1 VIARA
6 LAVVAVAA
14 LAAPPLEAALTL
26 QHQAV
31 GCMLAERHPRL
42 DARFDP
48 EAEVAGARVFFRAAG
63 TPHWYS
69 VAMVAQAGLWSGTLP
84 KPKRSTGRI
93 EYYLEATDKAFAPV
107 RTAQQAAEV
116 VAGPG
121 ACRKDLPLAAASP
134 SARVVVTAASG
145 APAVPAGF
153 LNAGLAVV
161 GGGLSAGAVAGIV
174 GGGAVVAGG
183 VVVAGR
189 GGDDGPEEAAP
200 TLTGSWAGTGA
211 DGMSRD
217 VVTTIVPPTCH
228 REDDLFLDLQQTGS
242 AVTGSARYVSRAGTT
257 CDLEPLGTVR
267 AFSVTGSLAGTSVS
281 LTLSVALPDG
291 PSIHVFVG
299 TLQGSRMS
307 GTVTSSFPTG
317 SSHGTWSV
325 RRQ

>member
-1 VIARA
+1 VIVRA
-6 LAVVAVAA
+6 LVALAAAA
-14 LAAPPLEAALTL
+14 LATPPLEAALTV

-31 GCMLAERHPRL
+31 GCVLAERHPRL

-84 KPKRSTGRI
+84 KP
-93 EYYLEATDKAFAPV
+93 
-107 RTAQQAAEV
+107 
-116 VAGPG
+116 
-121 ACRKDLPLAAASP
+121 
-134 SARVVVTAASG
+134 
-145 APAVPAGF
+145 
-153 LNAGLAVV
+153 AVV
-161 GGGLSAGAVAGIV
+161 GGRLSAGAIAGII

-189 GGDDGPEEAAP
+189 DGDDGLEEAVP
-200 TLTGSWAGTGA
+200 TLTGSWAGTGT

-217 VVTTIVPPTCH
+217 EVDTTLTCH

-257 CDLEPLGTVR
+257 CNLEPLGTVR
-267 AFSVTGSLAGTSVS
+267 AFPVTGSLAGTSVS
-281 LTLSVALPDG
+281 LTLQVALPDG
-291 PSIHVFVG
+291 ASTHIFVG

-307 GTVTSSFPTG
+307 GTVTSTFPAG
-317 SSHGTWSV
+317 GSHGTWSV